1 MDIAAALS
9 RLDPW
14 FEHLHGVVHHGFEQ
28 YRAYPPS
35 VLIEHDARA
44 TAACIYIH
52 MWREA
57 ERRFAEGARSVA
69 ATVEVRGLSLVAL
82 GDFALIRFKKM
93 DEDGNTRNYPTPQAE
108 AFDAQEV
115 IEGLPPAAVRLS
127 VGYLADAS
135 ATQIEQVIVAKPNGR
150 APEWAA
156 AINPASSP
164 RWIDITRQRRF
175 SDEYLAASTALARGV
190 TLGRR
195 V

>member
-14 FEHLHGVVHHGFEQ
+14 FEHLHGIVHHGFEQ
-28 YRAYPPS
+28 YRAYSPG

-82 GDFALIRFKKM
+82 GDFALIRFKKWM
-93 DEDGNTRNYPTPQAE
+93 KMGTPGIIRHLKQKRSTPRKSSK
-108 AFDAQEV
+108 V
-115 IEGLPPAAVRLS
+115 YRL
-127 VGYLADAS
+127 LL
-135 ATQIEQVIVAKPNGR
+135 
-150 APEWAA
+150 
-156 AINPASSP
+156 
-164 RWIDITRQRRF
+164 
-175 SDEYLAASTALARGV
+175 SDCR
-190 TLGRR
+190 
-195 V
+195 